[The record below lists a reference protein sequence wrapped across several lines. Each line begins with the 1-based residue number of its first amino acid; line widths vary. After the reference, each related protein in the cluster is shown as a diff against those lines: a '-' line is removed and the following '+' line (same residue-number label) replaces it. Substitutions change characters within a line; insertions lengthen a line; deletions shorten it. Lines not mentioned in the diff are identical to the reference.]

1 MADKQEAPQ
10 AHENQMQP
18 GSIME
23 AQEALLSL
31 MESEEEKP
39 EAEEATPTEEVESTE
54 ETQDESLEEEPE
66 EEEESVE
73 EEEESEG
80 SDDEAEEDLLY
91 AVTVNGEEV
100 EVSLDELMKGYSRQS
115 DYTKKTQ
122 EISEQRKQF
131 QTSAERHEAEMSQIR
146 NERQQYVQTLQNIIE
161 GSTQS
166 LDKFVDVDWETLK
179 ATNPIEYVT
188 KREEYREMQEKIQA
202 IQHEQVAV
210 QSKQSEDMK
219 QLHAQTLH
227 REHQLMADALPEW
240 GDPKKQH
247 EIGSHIRDYAR
258 VQGFSDE
265 EIGSLVDHRSLIV
278 LRKAMLYDEMNS
290 SDVKS
295 KKLKNKPR
303 VVRSGKGVSRRDDSK
318 RQRTSKMKRLQK
330 SGHVDDAASILEDL
344 MNS

>member
-1 MADKQEAPQ
+1 MADTQPAPQ
-10 AHENQMQP
+10 EGSVEEAHEV
-18 GSIME
+18 
-23 AQEALLSL
+23 LLSL
-31 MESEEEKP
+31 LEPEKEKPESEE
-39 EAEEATPTEEVESTE
+39 AAPTEEEESTE

-66 EEEESVE
+66 EETEEES
-73 EEEESEG
+73 EEESEG

-91 AVTVNGEEV
+91 AVKVDGEEH
-100 EVSLDELMKGYSRQS
+100 EVTLDELMKGYSRQS

-131 QTSAERHEAEMSQIR
+131 QSSAEKHEVEMAQIR

-166 LDKFVDVDWETLK
+166 LDKFVDVDWDTLK

-219 QLHAQTLH
+219 QLHAQTLQ

-303 VVRSGKGVSRRDDSK
+303 VVRSGKGVSRKDDSK
-318 RQRTSKMKRLQK
+318 RKRASKMNRLQK

>member
-1 MADKQEAPQ
+1 MADTQPAPQ
-10 AHENQMQP
+10 EGSVEEAHEV
-18 GSIME
+18 
-23 AQEALLSL
+23 LLSL
-31 MESEEEKP
+31 LEPEKEKPESEE
-39 EAEEATPTEEVESTE
+39 AAPTEEEESTE

-66 EEEESVE
+66 EETEEES
-73 EEEESEG
+73 EEESEG

-91 AVTVNGEEV
+91 AVKVDGEEH
-100 EVSLDELMKGYSRQS
+100 EVTLDELMKGYSRQS

-131 QTSAERHEAEMSQIR
+131 QSSAEKHEVEMAQIR

-166 LDKFVDVDWETLK
+166 LDKFVDVDWDTLK

-219 QLHAQTLH
+219 QLHAQTLQ

-303 VVRSGKGVSRRDDSK
+303 VVRSGKGVSRKDDSK
-318 RQRTSKMKRLQK
+318 RKRTSKMNRLRS

-344 MNS
+344 FNS

>member
-1 MADKQEAPQ
+1 MADTQPAPQ
-10 AHENQMQP
+10 EGSVEEAHEV
-18 GSIME
+18 
-23 AQEALLSL
+23 LLSL
-31 MESEEEKP
+31 LEPEKEKPESEE
-39 EAEEATPTEEVESTE
+39 AAPTEEEESTE

-66 EEEESVE
+66 EETEEKS
-73 EEEESEG
+73 EEESEG

-131 QTSAERHEAEMSQIR
+131 QSSAEKHEVEMAQIR

-188 KREEYREMQEKIQA
+188 KREEYREMQEKVQA

-219 QLHAQTLH
+219 QLHAQTLQ
-227 REHQLMADALPEW
+227 REHQLMAEALPEW

-258 VQGFSDE
+258 VQGFNDE

-303 VVRSGKGVSRRDDSK
+303 VVRSGKGVSRKDDSK
-318 RQRTSKMKRLQK
+318 RKRASKMNRLQK

>member
-1 MADKQEAPQ
+1 MADTQPAPQ
-10 AHENQMQP
+10 EGSVEEAHEV
-18 GSIME
+18 
-23 AQEALLSL
+23 LLSL
-31 MESEEEKP
+31 LEPEKEKPESEE
-39 EAEEATPTEEVESTE
+39 AAPTEEEESTE

-66 EEEESVE
+66 EETEEES
-73 EEEESEG
+73 EEESEG

-91 AVTVNGEEV
+91 AVKVDGEEH
-100 EVSLDELMKGYSRQS
+100 EVTLDELMKGYSRQS

-131 QTSAERHEAEMSQIR
+131 QSSAEKHEVEMAQIR

-166 LDKFVDVDWETLK
+166 LDKFVDVDWDTLK

-210 QSKQSEDMK
+210 QSKQNDDMK

-303 VVRSGKGVSRRDDSK
+303 VVRSGKGVSRKDDSK
-318 RQRTSKMKRLQK
+318 RKRASKMNRLQK

>member
-1 MADKQEAPQ
+1 MADTQPAPQ
-10 AHENQMQP
+10 EGSVEEAH
-18 GSIME
+18 
-23 AQEALLSL
+23 EALLSL
-31 MESEEEKP
+31 LEPEKEKPESEE
-39 EAEEATPTEEVESTE
+39 AAPTEEEESTE

-66 EEEESVE
+66 EETEEES
-73 EEEESEG
+73 EEESEG

-91 AVTVNGEEV
+91 AVKVDGEEH
-100 EVSLDELMKGYSRQS
+100 EVTLDELMKGYSRQS

-131 QTSAERHEAEMSQIR
+131 QSSAEKHEVEMAQIR

-202 IQHEQVAV
+202 IQHEQVTV
-210 QSKQSEDMK
+210 QSKQNDDMK

-303 VVRSGKGVSRRDDSK
+303 VVRSGKGVSGKDDSK
-318 RQRTSKMKRLQK
+318 RKRASKMNRLQK

>member
-1 MADKQEAPQ
+1 MADTQPAPQ
-10 AHENQMQP
+10 EGSVEEAH
-18 GSIME
+18 
-23 AQEALLSL
+23 EALLSL
-31 MESEEEKP
+31 LEPEKEKPESEE
-39 EAEEATPTEEVESTE
+39 AAPTEEEESTE

-66 EEEESVE
+66 EETEEES
-73 EEEESEG
+73 EEESEG

-91 AVTVNGEEV
+91 AVKVDGEEH
-100 EVSLDELMKGYSRQS
+100 EVTLDELMKGYSRQS

-131 QTSAERHEAEMSQIR
+131 QSSAERHEVEMAQIR

-166 LDKFVDVDWETLK
+166 LDKFVDVDWDTLK

-210 QSKQSEDMK
+210 QSKQNDDMK

-278 LRKAMLYDEMNS
+278 LRKAMLYDEVNS

-303 VVRSGKGVSRRDDSK
+303 VVRSGKGVSRKDDSK
-318 RQRTSKMKRLQK
+318 RKRASKMNRLQK

>member
-1 MADKQEAPQ
+1 MADTKPAPQ
-10 AHENQMQP
+10 EGSVEEAH
-18 GSIME
+18 
-23 AQEALLSL
+23 EALLSL
-31 MESEEEKP
+31 LEPEKEKPESEE
-39 EAEEATPTEEVESTE
+39 AAPTEEEESTE

-66 EEEESVE
+66 EETEEES
-73 EEEESEG
+73 EEESEG

-91 AVTVNGEEV
+91 AVKVDGEEH
-100 EVSLDELMKGYSRQS
+100 EVTLDELMKGYSRQS

-131 QTSAERHEAEMSQIR
+131 QSSAEKHEVEMAQIR

-166 LDKFVDVDWETLK
+166 LDKFVDVDWDTLK

-210 QSKQSEDMK
+210 LSKQSEDMK
-219 QLHAQTLH
+219 QLHAQTLQ

-258 VQGFSDE
+258 VQGFNDE

-303 VVRSGKGVSRRDDSK
+303 VVRSGKGVSRKDDSK
-318 RQRTSKMKRLQK
+318 RKRASKMNRLQK

>member
-1 MADKQEAPQ
+1 MADKQPAPQ
-10 AHENQMQP
+10 EGSIEEAHEVLL
-18 GSIME
+18 GLME
-23 AQEALLSL
+23 PEKEKP
-31 MESEEEKP
+31 ESEE
-39 EAEEATPTEEVESTE
+39 AAPTEEEESTE

-66 EEEESVE
+66 EETEEES
-73 EEEESEG
+73 EEESEG

-91 AVTVNGEEV
+91 AVKVDGEEH
-100 EVSLDELMKGYSRQS
+100 EVTLDELMKGYSRQS

-122 EISEQRKQF
+122 EISEQRKKF
-131 QTSAERHEAEMSQIR
+131 QSSAERHEVEMAQIR

-202 IQHEQVAV
+202 IQHEQVTV
-210 QSKQSEDMK
+210 QSKQNDDMK

-258 VQGFSDE
+258 VQGFNDE

-303 VVRSGKGVSRRDDSK
+303 VVRSGKGVSRKDDSK
-318 RQRTSKMKRLQK
+318 RKRASKMNRLQK

>member
-1 MADKQEAPQ
+1 MADKQPAPQ
-10 AHENQMQP
+10 E
-18 GSIME
+18 GSIEE
-23 AQEALLSL
+23 AHEALLGL
-31 MESEEEKP
+31 MEPEKEKPESEE
-39 EAEEATPTEEVESTE
+39 AAPTEEEESTE

-66 EEEESVE
+66 EETEEES
-73 EEEESEG
+73 EEESEG

-91 AVTVNGEEV
+91 AVKVDGEEH
-100 EVSLDELMKGYSRQS
+100 EVTLDELMKGYSRQS

-131 QTSAERHEAEMSQIR
+131 QSSAEKHEVEMAQIR

-166 LDKFVDVDWETLK
+166 LDKFVDVDWDTLK

-202 IQHEQVAV
+202 IQHEQVTV
-210 QSKQSEDMK
+210 QSKQNNDMK

-303 VVRSGKGVSRRDDSK
+303 VVRSGKGVSRKDDSK
-318 RQRTSKMKRLQK
+318 RKRASKMNRLQK

>member
-1 MADKQEAPQ
+1 MADTQPAPQ
-10 AHENQMQP
+10 EGSIEEAHEA
-18 GSIME
+18 I
-23 AQEALLSL
+23 LSL
-31 MESEEEKP
+31 LEPEKEKSEEE
-39 EAEEATPTEEVESTE
+39 EAAPTEEEESTE

-66 EEEESVE
+66 EETEEES
-73 EEEESEG
+73 EEESEG

-91 AVTVNGEEV
+91 AVKVDGEEH
-100 EVSLDELMKGYSRQS
+100 EVTLNELMKGYSRQS

-131 QTSAERHEAEMSQIR
+131 QSSAERHEVEMAQIR

-202 IQHEQVAV
+202 IKHEQVAV
-210 QSKQSEDMK
+210 QSKQNDDMK

-303 VVRSGKGVSRRDDSK
+303 VVRSGKGVSRKDDSK
-318 RQRTSKMKRLQK
+318 RKRASKMNRLQK

>member
-1 MADKQEAPQ
+1 MADTQPAPQ
-10 AHENQMQP
+10 E
-18 GSIME
+18 GSIEE
-23 AQEALLSL
+23 AHEALLGL
-31 MESEEEKP
+31 MEPEKEKPESEE
-39 EAEEATPTEEVESTE
+39 AAPTEEEESTE

-66 EEEESVE
+66 EETEEES
-73 EEEESEG
+73 EEESEG

-91 AVTVNGEEV
+91 AVKVDGEEH
-100 EVSLDELMKGYSRQS
+100 EVTLNELMKGYSRQS

-131 QTSAERHEAEMSQIR
+131 QSSAERHEVEMAQIR

-166 LDKFVDVDWETLK
+166 LDKFVDVDWDTLK

-202 IQHEQVAV
+202 IQHEQVTV
-210 QSKQSEDMK
+210 QSKQNDDMK

-278 LRKAMLYDEMNS
+278 LRKAMLYDEVNS

-303 VVRSGKGVSRRDDSK
+303 VVRSGKGVSRKDDSK
-318 RQRTSKMKRLQK
+318 RKRASKMNRLQK

-344 MNS
+344 FNS

>member
-1 MADKQEAPQ
+1 MADTQQAPQ
-10 AHENQMQP
+10 EGSVEEAH
-18 GSIME
+18 
-23 AQEALLSL
+23 EALLSL
-31 MESEEEKP
+31 LEPEKKKPESEE
-39 EAEEATPTEEVESTE
+39 AAPTEEEESTE

-66 EEEESVE
+66 EETEEES
-73 EEEESEG
+73 EEESEG

-91 AVTVNGEEV
+91 AVKVDGEEH
-100 EVSLDELMKGYSRQS
+100 EVTLDELMKGYSRQS

-131 QTSAERHEAEMSQIR
+131 QSSAEKHEVEMAQIR

-166 LDKFVDVDWETLK
+166 LDKFVDVDWDTLK

-210 QSKQSEDMK
+210 QSKQNDDMK

-303 VVRSGKGVSRRDDSK
+303 VVRSGKGVSRKDDSK
-318 RQRTSKMKRLQK
+318 RKRASKMNRLQK

>member
-1 MADKQEAPQ
+1 MADKQEAPHSATQ
-10 AHENQMQP
+10 PQEGSVEEAH
-18 GSIME
+18 
-23 AQEALLSL
+23 EALLSL
-31 MESEEEKP
+31 LEPGEEKP
-39 EAEEATPTEEVESTE
+39 EGEKAAPTEEEESTE

-66 EEEESVE
+66 EETEEES
-73 EEEESEG
+73 EEESEG

-91 AVTVNGEEV
+91 AVKVDGEEH
-100 EVSLDELMKGYSRQS
+100 EVTLDELMKGYSRQS

-131 QTSAERHEAEMSQIR
+131 QSSAERHEVEMAQIR

-210 QSKQSEDMK
+210 QSKQNDDMK

-278 LRKAMLYDEMNS
+278 LRKAMLYDEVNS

-303 VVRSGKGVSRRDDSK
+303 VVRSGKGVSRKDDSK
-318 RQRTSKMKRLQK
+318 RKRASKMNRLQK

>member
-1 MADKQEAPQ
+1 MADTQPAPQ
-10 AHENQMQP
+10 EGSVEEAHEV
-18 GSIME
+18 
-23 AQEALLSL
+23 LLSL
-31 MESEEEKP
+31 LEPEKEKPESEE
-39 EAEEATPTEEVESTE
+39 AAPTEEEESTE

-66 EEEESVE
+66 EETEEES
-73 EEEESEG
+73 EEESEG

-91 AVTVNGEEV
+91 AVKVDGEEH
-100 EVSLDELMKGYSRQS
+100 EVTLDELMKGYSRQS

-131 QTSAERHEAEMSQIR
+131 QSSAEKHEVEMAQIR

-219 QLHAQTLH
+219 QLHAQTLQ

-258 VQGFSDE
+258 VQGFNDE

-303 VVRSGKGVSRRDDSK
+303 VVRSGKGVSRKDDSK
-318 RQRTSKMKRLQK
+318 RKRTSKMNRLQK